1 MSHTSSGREM
11 NWNER
16 VRRELPPTTADGVV
30 EELAQHACAAYDAA
44 RAEGCDHDEADRRV
58 ARLIDAWRVN
68 APALR
73 HRVRRPAAVEAPPA
87 MSSSL
92 VGVAQDVRYALR
104 VLLRQPRFALLVILT
119 MALGIG
125 TTTTLFGVTYGV
137 LMKPLPWAEGD
148 RIVQL
153 KETRGGSAPRFGS
166 FSNTAFLAWREQTS
180 TIEAIAAWST
190 RTQTVTGAGEPE
202 RIRVTSAT
210 PSIFTVLGVQPMLGT
225 VITDQDDTKPVV
237 VLSETLWRRR
247 FAADPNVAG
256 RVLHLDGEPFTIVG
270 VIADAQGFPDSQVRA
285 WLPFRVPQP
294 RNNLLSMFEA
304 VAKLTPGA
312 TAAQAAA
319 EGTAR
324 GRFVP
329 DTGMTTT
336 AIFGNQGAVEISA
349 RPLQDA
355 LTADTRRPL
364 LVLLGAVVLLLAIAT
379 TNVAGLQLAR
389 GTSRRREFAIRT
401 AVGASRGR
409 VVRQLVVESVV
420 LGMVGGAV
428 GLGVAAWLHRIA
440 PSILPA
446 DFPRVQELAFE
457 LPVVWFT
464 LAISILASLAC
475 GLLPARQVGRMNLVS
490 GLAEDG
496 VSPVGASWRSSAAR
510 ARLVIIAAQVA
521 ASCVLLVGAALLGR
535 SFIALLHAD
544 RGYDAADVLTTA
556 IPMGPAY
563 TPQRRV
569 EILGNVIERLEA
581 APGVRAVAFTSEAP
595 LTPGGSTSSMTL
607 PARDTASGPIKIQAS
622 PRIVSPAYFSALGLR
637 VLVGRALADSDTASS
652 QPVVVVNETFAS
664 TYLGERWTA
673 AAQDRVLGGTVPMG
687 VWGTSQTGRNAV
699 IVGVV
704 EDVRYIG
711 ARIVSLP
718 EMYFASNQLPFGM
731 RSPVG
736 TLLVRADGDRS
747 LVASE
752 LRAALRDADST
763 LVAAPVMTL
772 EDRLLMT
779 SLARPRLYAVLLG
792 AFAIVAVVVTG
803 VGLFAVLSFV
813 VAQRTRE
820 LGVRAALGARRVDLV
835 GLVIQQGLAVAVAG
849 TIAGLIAAA
858 WLVRFLSA
866 LLFGVTSHDAVTYVV
881 VPVVLIVV
889 SLLACLAP
897 ALRAARLDPLRALRS

>member
-1 MSHTSSGREM
+1 MSHELNTR
-11 NWNER
+11 NTWR
-16 VRRELPPTTADGVV
+16 ARLVAALPPLADDVI
-30 EELAQHACAAYDAA
+30 EELAQHARAAYDTA
-44 RAEGCDHDEADRRV
+44 RAEGCDHNDADARV

-73 HRVRRPAAVEAPPA
+73 HRVGRPAAVDPPTGS
-87 MSSSL
+87 SSSL
-92 VGVAQDVRYALR
+92 VGIAQDVRYALR
-104 VLLRQPRFALLVILT
+104 VLVRQPRFALLVILT

-137 LMKPLPWAEGD
+137 LMKPLPWADGD

-166 FSNTAFLAWREQTS
+166 FSNTAFLAWREQMS
-180 TIEAIAAWST
+180 KIEGLAAWSA
-190 RTQTVTGAGEPE
+190 RTQTVTGASEPE
-202 RIRVTSAT
+202 RIRVISAA
-210 PSIFTVLGVQPMLGT
+210 PNIFKVLGVQPMLGT
-225 VITDQDDTKPVV
+225 LFTDQDDTKPVV
-237 VLSETLWRRR
+237 VVSETLWRRR

-256 RVLHLDGEPFTIVG
+256 RVLHLDGEPFTILG
-270 VIADAQGFPDSQVRA
+270 VIADAQGFPDNQIRA
-285 WLPFRVPQP
+285 WLPFRVQQP
-294 RNNLLSMFEA
+294 TNNLLSMFEA
-304 VAKLTPGA
+304 VAKLAPGA

-324 GRFVP
+324 GRFVA

-349 RPLQDA
+349 RSLQDA
-355 LTADTRRPL
+355 ITADTRRPL
-364 LVLLGAVVLLLAIAT
+364 LVLLAAVVLLLAIAT
-379 TNVAGLQLAR
+379 TNVAGLQFAR

-401 AVGASRGR
+401 ALGASRSR
-409 VVRQLVVESVV
+409 VVRQLVIESVA
-420 LGMVGGAV
+420 LGLAGGAL
-428 GLGVAAWLHRIA
+428 GLGLAVWLHRMA

-446 DFPRVQELAFE
+446 DFPRVQELGIE
-457 LPVVWFT
+457 LPVVWF
-464 LAISILASLAC
+464 AVVISILASLAC
-475 GLLPARQVGRMNLVS
+475 GLLPARQVGRMNLVA

-496 VSPVGASWRSSAAR
+496 VSPVGASWRSTAAR
-510 ARLVIIAAQVA
+510 ARLFIIAAQVA
-521 ASCVLLVGAALLGR
+521 ASCVLLIGASLLGR

-569 EILGNVIERLEA
+569 EILGNVIERLKA
-581 APGVRAVAFTSEAP
+581 TPGVRAVAFTSEAP
-595 LTPGGSTSSMTL
+595 VTPGGSTSSMTL
-607 PARDTASGPIKIQAS
+607 PARDTASGPTRIQAS

-637 VLVGRALADSDTASS
+637 ILVGRALADSDTASS

-664 TYLGERWTA
+664 KYLGEPWTI
-673 AAQDRVLGGTVPMG
+673 AAQERVLGGTLPMG
-687 VWGTSQTGRNAV
+687 VWGASQTGRNAV

-711 ARIVSLP
+711 ARTLSLP

-752 LRAALRDADST
+752 LRTALRDADAA
-763 LVAAPVMTL
+763 LVATPVMTL

-779 SLARPRLYAVLLG
+779 SLARPRLYAGLLG
-792 AFAIVAVVVTG
+792 AFALVALVVTG
-803 VGLFAVLSFV
+803 VGLFGVLSFV

-820 LGVRAALGARRVDLV
+820 LGVRAALGARRIDLV
-835 GLVIQQGLAVAVAG
+835 GLVIRQGLGVAMAG
-849 TIAGLIAAA
+849 TVAGLIAAA

-866 LLFGVTSHDAVTYVV
+866 LLFGVTSHDAVTYAV
-881 VPVVLIVV
+881 VPAVLLVV